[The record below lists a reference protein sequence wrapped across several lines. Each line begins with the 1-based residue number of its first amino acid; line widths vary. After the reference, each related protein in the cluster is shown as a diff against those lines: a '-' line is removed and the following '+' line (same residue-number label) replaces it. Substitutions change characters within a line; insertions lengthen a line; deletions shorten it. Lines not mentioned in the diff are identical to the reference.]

1 MKFIGK
7 GLWHKKAV
15 MRIGNGQSTWGSS
28 VGSDGDS
35 QIEVT
40 TLDSEVGDDK
50 VTFIKMDIE
59 GSELNALKGA
69 RKTIMKYKPRL
80 AICIYHKPEDIY
92 EIPEYILSIVPEYRF
107 WIRHYSSYTWETVL
121 YAECL

>member
-1 MKFIGK
+1 M
-7 GLWHKKAV
+7 
-15 MRIGNGQSTWGSS
+15 
-28 VGSDGDS
+28 
-35 QIEVT
+35 
-40 TLDSEVGDDK
+40 
-50 VTFIKMDIE
+50 TFIKMDIE
-59 GSELNALKGA
+59 GSELNVLKDA

-107 WIRHYSSYTWETVL
+107 WIRHYSSYTWETAL